1 MDGLMKQHIFDHKI
15 VFFILYSLFLAS
27 CAGLSDARTAE
38 PQAQISAV
46 EAASGSNRA
55 GFAQATA
62 PRPFVFPRDHGPHLE
77 YATEWWYYTGNLD
90 AGDGRHFG
98 FQLTFFRSA
107 LVSETLE
114 RASDWAATNIYM
126 AHFTVTDVAGD
137 QFRAFDR
144 FSRGAAGLA
153 GASGEPYRVWLDD
166 WSAEGSGPEGMAM
179 RLRAAQEDVAIDL
192 ALTSE
197 RAPMLQ
203 GDRGLS
209 QKGVTPGN
217 ASYYYSLTRMATRGT
232 IELGGQR
239 YEVQGLSWMD
249 HEFGTSA
256 LEQGAAG
263 WDWFGLQLSDGR
275 DLAYA
280 RIRNADGR
288 GGFAFGGLFA
298 ADGSKHDLAEDEI
311 TLEVLGTWRS
321 QRSGVEYP
329 SGWRLRAP
337 SAGIDLRITPWIP
350 DQELA
355 LAVLY
360 WEGAVKVEGTI
371 DRRSIA
377 GNGYVELTGYAE
389 SGQDGIRVR

>member
-1 MDGLMKQHIFDHKI
+1 MKQRVFGKKI
-15 VFFILYSLFLAS
+15 LFFVLCSLFLAS
-27 CAGLSDARTAE
+27 CAGLGGAGSAE
-38 PQAQISAV
+38 PRARLSAV
-46 EAASGSNRA
+46 QAASGSNRA
-55 GFAQATA
+55 GFAQVTA
-62 PRPFVFPRDHGPHLE
+62 PRPFVFPPDHGSHPE

-90 AGDGRHFG
+90 AEDGRHFG

-126 AHFTVTDVAGD
+126 AHFTVTDVAGG

-153 GASGEPYRVWLDD
+153 GATGAPYRVWLDN
-166 WSAEGSGPEGMAM
+166 WSVEGSGPEGMVM
-179 RLRAAQEDVAIDL
+179 RLRAAEDDATIDL
-192 ALTSE
+192 GLTSE

-209 QKGVTPGN
+209 QKGATPGN
-217 ASYYYSLTRMATRGT
+217 ASYYYSLTRMATQGT
-232 IELGGQR
+232 IEIGGQR
-239 YEVQGLSWMD
+239 YEVRGLSWMD

-263 WDWFGLQLSDGR
+263 WDWFGLQLADGR

-280 RIRNADGR
+280 RIRNADGSA
-288 GGFAFGGLFA
+288 GLALGGLYA
-298 ADGSKHDLAEDEI
+298 ADGSKRDLAADEI

-321 QRSGVEYP
+321 PRSGVEYP
-329 SGWRLRAP
+329 SAWRIYAP
-337 SAGIDLRITPWIP
+337 SAGIDLQITPWLV
-350 DQELA
+350 DQELP

-371 DRRSIA
+371 DGRSSA

-389 SGQDGIRVR
+389 EKDGPRVR

>member
-1 MDGLMKQHIFDHKI
+1 MKQPAFDKKK
-15 VFFILYSLFLAS
+15 FFFVVCSLFLAS
-27 CAGLSDARTAE
+27 CAGLGDPNTAE
-38 PQAQISAV
+38 PRARLSAV
-46 EAASGSNRA
+46 QAASGSNRA
-55 GFAQATA
+55 GFAQVTA
-62 PRPFVFPRDHGPHLE
+62 PRPFVFPRDHGSHPE

-90 AGDGRHFG
+90 AEDGRHFG

-126 AHFTVTDVAGD
+126 AHFTVTDVAGG

-153 GASGEPYRVWLDD
+153 GATGAPYRVWLDN

-179 RLRAAQEDVAIDL
+179 RLRAAQDDAAIDL
-192 ALTSE
+192 ALTSA

-209 QKGVTPGN
+209 QKGTTPGN
-217 ASYYYSLTRMATRGT
+217 ASYYYSLTRMATQGT
-232 IELGGQR
+232 IEIGGQR
-239 YEVQGLSWMD
+239 YAVHGLSWMD

-263 WDWFGLQLSDGR
+263 WDWFGLQLGDGR

-280 RIRNADGR
+280 RIRNADGS
-288 GGFAFGGLFA
+288 ADLALGGLFA
-298 ADGSKHDLAEDEI
+298 ADGSKHDLAADEI

-321 QRSGVEYP
+321 PRSGVEYP
-329 SGWRLRAP
+329 SSWRLRAP
-337 SAGIDLRITPWIP
+337 SVGIDLRITPWLA
-350 DQELA
+350 DQELP

-360 WEGAVKVEGTI
+360 WEGAVKVLGTV
-371 DRRSIA
+371 DGRSSV

-389 SGQDGIRVR
+389 EKDGLRVR

>member
-1 MDGLMKQHIFDHKI
+1 MKQPAFDKKK
-15 VFFILYSLFLAS
+15 FFFVVCSLFLAS
-27 CAGLSDARTAE
+27 CAGLGDPNTAE
-38 PQAQISAV
+38 PRARLSAV
-46 EAASGSNRA
+46 QAASGSNRA
-55 GFAQATA
+55 GFAQVTA
-62 PRPFVFPRDHGPHLE
+62 PRPFVFPRDHGSHPE
-77 YATEWWYYTGNLD
+77 YATEWLYYTGNLD
-90 AGDGRHFG
+90 AEDGRHFG

-126 AHFTVTDVAGD
+126 AHFTVTDVAGG

-153 GASGEPYRVWLDD
+153 GATGAPYRVWLDN

-179 RLRAAQEDVAIDL
+179 RLRAAQDDAAIDL
-192 ALTSE
+192 ALTSA

-203 GDRGLS
+203 GDGGLS
-209 QKGVTPGN
+209 QKGTTPGN
-217 ASYYYSLTRMATRGT
+217 ASYYYSLTRMATQGT
-232 IELGGQR
+232 IEIGGQR
-239 YEVQGLSWMD
+239 YAVHGLSWMD

-263 WDWFGLQLSDGR
+263 WDWFGLQLGDGR

-280 RIRNADGR
+280 RIRNADGSA
-288 GGFAFGGLFA
+288 GLALGGLFA
-298 ADGSKHDLAEDEI
+298 ADGSKHDLAADEI

-321 QRSGVEYP
+321 PRSGVEYP
-329 SGWRLRAP
+329 SSWRLRAP
-337 SAGIDLRITPWIP
+337 SVGIDLRITPWLA
-350 DQELA
+350 DQELP

-360 WEGAVKVEGTI
+360 WEGAVKVLGTV
-371 DRRSIA
+371 DGRSSV

-389 SGQDGIRVR
+389 EKDGLRVR

>member
-1 MDGLMKQHIFDHKI
+1 MKQPAFDKKI
-15 VFFILYSLFLAS
+15 LFFVVCSLFLAS
-27 CAGLSDARTAE
+27 CAGLGGAGSAE
-38 PQAQISAV
+38 PRARLSAV
-46 EAASGSNRA
+46 QAASGSNRA
-55 GFAQATA
+55 GFAQVTA
-62 PRPFVFPRDHGPHLE
+62 PRPFVFPRDHGSHPE

-90 AGDGRHFG
+90 AEDGRHFG

-126 AHFTVTDVAGD
+126 AHFTVTDVAGG

-153 GASGEPYRVWLDD
+153 GATGAPYRVWLDN
-166 WSAEGSGPEGMAM
+166 WSAEGRGPEGMAM
-179 RLRAAQEDVAIDL
+179 RLRAAQDDAAIDL

-209 QKGVTPGN
+209 QKGTTSGN
-217 ASYYYSLTRMATRGT
+217 ASYYYSLTRMATQGT
-232 IELGGQR
+232 VELGGQR
-239 YEVQGLSWMD
+239 YEVHGLSWMD

-263 WDWFGLQLSDGR
+263 WDWFGLQLGDGR

-280 RIRNADGR
+280 RIRNADGSA
-288 GGFAFGGLFA
+288 GLALGGLFA
-298 ADGSKHDLAEDEI
+298 ADGSKRDLAADEI

-321 QRSGVEYP
+321 PRSSVEYP
-329 SGWRLRAP
+329 SSWRLSAP
-337 SAGIDLRITPWIP
+337 SVGVDLLITPWLA
-350 DQELA
+350 DQELP

-360 WEGAVKVEGTI
+360 WEGAVKVEGTV
-371 DRRSIA
+371 DGRSSV
-377 GNGYVELTGYAE
+377 GNGYVELTGYGEKA
-389 SGQDGIRVR
+389 DGPRVR

>member
-1 MDGLMKQHIFDHKI
+1 MKQPAFDKKK
-15 VFFILYSLFLAS
+15 FFFVVCSLFLAS
-27 CAGLSDARTAE
+27 CAGLGDPNTAE
-38 PQAQISAV
+38 PRARLSAV
-46 EAASGSNRA
+46 QAASGSNRA
-55 GFAQATA
+55 GFAQVTA
-62 PRPFVFPRDHGPHLE
+62 PRPFVFPRDHGSHPE

-90 AGDGRHFG
+90 AEDGRHFG

-126 AHFTVTDVAGD
+126 AHFTVTDVAGG

-153 GASGEPYRVWLDD
+153 GATGAPYRVWLDN

-179 RLRAAQEDVAIDL
+179 RLRAAQDDAAIDL
-192 ALTSE
+192 ALTSA

-209 QKGVTPGN
+209 QKGTTPGN
-217 ASYYYSLTRMATRGT
+217 ASYYYSLTRMATQGT
-232 IELGGQR
+232 IEIGGQR
-239 YEVQGLSWMD
+239 YAVHGLSWMD

-263 WDWFGLQLSDGR
+263 WDWFGLQLGDGR

-280 RIRNADGR
+280 RIRNADGSA
-288 GGFAFGGLFA
+288 GLALGGLFA
-298 ADGSKHDLAEDEI
+298 ADGSKHDLAADEI

-321 QRSGVEYP
+321 PRSGVEYP
-329 SGWRLRAP
+329 SSWRLRAP
-337 SAGIDLRITPWIP
+337 SVGIDLRITPWLA
-350 DQELA
+350 DQELP

-360 WEGAVKVEGTI
+360 WEGAVKVLGTV
-371 DRRSIA
+371 DGRSSV

-389 SGQDGIRVR
+389 EKDGLRVR